1 MINLINMTRKIKY
14 FFLLTVLFAFSQCQ
28 SEKKQR
34 PTNALETGRTFI
46 KASLDGDFETASSLV
61 VADTQNIQLFTAY
74 KEYYNR
80 MTDEKKK
87 HYKEADYIIN
97 KFTDL
102 NDSTTIINYSNDYM
116 NKPMEI
122 KVVKINNEWGVDFKY
137 TYSGNL
143 PMNP

>member
-1 MINLINMTRKIKY
+1 MKMFKKTKY
-14 FFLLTVLFAFSQCQ
+14 FFLLTVLFSLSQCQ

-46 KASLDGDFETASSLV
+46 KASLDGDFETAATLI

-74 KEYYNR
+74 KEYYSR
-80 MTDEKKK
+80 MSEEKKK
-87 HYKEADYIIN
+87 HYKAADYIIN
-97 KFTDL
+97 KFTDI

-116 NKPMEI
+116 NKPMDI
-122 KVVKINNEWGVDFKY
+122 KVVKINNEWSVDFKY

-143 PMNP
+143 PTNP

>member
-1 MINLINMTRKIKY
+1 MSKIKLAL
-14 FFLLTVLFAFSQCQ
+14 FLTLLLGFSNCQ
-28 SEKKQR
+28 ENKKQR

-46 KASLDGDFETASSLV
+46 KASLDGDFETASSLL

-74 KEYYNR
+74 KEYYSR
-80 MTDEKKK
+80 MSNEKKK
-87 HYKEADYIIN
+87 HYKAADYIIN

-116 NKPMEI
+116 NKPMDI

>member
-1 MINLINMTRKIKY
+1 MFNSIHMIKKIKY
-14 FFLLTVLFAFSQCQ
+14 LLLLTVLFVFSHCQ

-46 KASLDGDFETASSLV
+46 KASLEGDFGTASSLL

-87 HYKEADYIIN
+87 HYKAADYIIN

-116 NKPMEI
+116 NKPMDI
-122 KVVKINNEWGVDFKY
+122 KVVKINNEWSVDFKY

>member
-1 MINLINMTRKIKY
+1 MSKIKVLL
-14 FFLLTVLFAFSQCQ
+14 FLSLLLGTWNCQ
-28 SEKKQR
+28 ENKKQR
-34 PTNALETGRTFI
+34 PTNALETGRAFI
-46 KASLDGDFETASSLV
+46 KASLDGDFETASSLL

-74 KEYYNR
+74 KEYYSR
-80 MTDEKKK
+80 MSDENKK
-87 HYKEADYIIN
+87 HYKAADYIIN

-116 NKPMEI
+116 NKPMDI
-122 KVVKINNEWGVDFKY
+122 KVVKINNEWAVDFKY

>member
-1 MINLINMTRKIKY
+1 MSKIK
-14 FFLLTVLFAFSQCQ
+14 LVLFLTLLLGFSNCQ
-28 SEKKQR
+28 ENKKQR

-46 KASLDGDFETASSLV
+46 KASLDGDFETASSLL

-74 KEYYNR
+74 KEYYSR
-80 MTDEKKK
+80 MSDEKKK
-87 HYKEADYIIN
+87 HYKAADYIIN

-116 NKPMEI
+116 NKPMDI
-122 KVVKINNEWGVDFKY
+122 KVVKINNEWAVDFKY

>member
-1 MINLINMTRKIKY
+1 MSKIKLIL
-14 FFLLTVLFAFSQCQ
+14 FLTLLLGFSNCQ
-28 SEKKQR
+28 ENKKQR

-46 KASLDGDFETASSLV
+46 KASLDGDFETASSLL

-74 KEYYNR
+74 KEYYSR
-80 MTDEKKK
+80 MSDEKKK
-87 HYKEADYIIN
+87 HYKAADYIIN

-122 KVVKINNEWGVDFKY
+122 KVVKINNKWAVDFKF